1 MFTTKCEISWYK
13 CLRATFNSQV
23 IVITWIRVPYSICVD
38 HAIGVSATTH
48 VFNYTV
54 LAIRLLTRANAEFLG
69 MQVDHSRSVPIV

>member
-13 CLRATFNSQV
+13 CLRAIFNSQV
-23 IVITWIRVPYSICVD
+23 IVITWIRVPYSIFVD
-38 HAIGVSATTH
+38 HAIGVSTTTH

-54 LAIRLLTRANAEFLG
+54 LAISLLMQANAEFLG